1 MGSVAQSLLK
11 PKGLSKMFGLGE
23 LPKEYKP
30 KVHGPYDP
38 AIYYGPKDKAFG
50 NVKISELPGWLGR
63 RGMYS
68 PVEWGEQ
75 CLVLTGDGIL
85 NICYLSTPERLDFSN
100 SLLVQSYFS
109 TLSTLRSSG
118 AIEISSINGKASS
131 NFVSIR

>member
-1 MGSVAQSLLK
+1 MGVAQSLLK

-68 PVEWGEQ
+68 PV
-75 CLVLTGDGIL
+75 GIGRAMSRAYWRWNFKYML
-85 NICYLSTPERLDFSN
+85 PKYPVRLDFSN
-100 SLLVQSYFS
+100 SLLVQWYFS

-118 AIEISSINGKASS
+118 AIAISSINGKASS

>member
-1 MGSVAQSLLK
+1 MGSATVSPLEVVCKKLAERLR
-11 PKGLSKMFGLGE
+11 KMFGIGE

-68 PVEWGEQ
+68 PVGMGRAMSRAYWRWNFKYMLPKYAGATGFLQLATGTVVFFYLINITKFWGH
-75 CLVLTGDGIL
+75 
-85 NICYLSTPERLDFSN
+85 R
-100 SLLVQSYFS
+100 
-109 TLSTLRSSG
+109 
-118 AIEISSINGKASS
+118 
-131 NFVSIR
+131 NFKHQW